1 MGVSVSF
8 NGLQR
13 KVTSADEIKV
23 PVTEKTRVT
32 DVLQYVRASYAD
44 IGINKDAVVVTIN
57 NEVSNLDGVLEDNDQ
72 ISFIPHIGGG

>member
-32 DVLQYVRASYAD
+32 DVLQYVRASYPG

-57 NEVSNLDGVLEDNDQ
+57 NEVSNLDRVLDDNDQ
-72 ISFIPHIGGG
+72 VCFIPHIGGG